1 MEVDSA
7 KITEVNNA
15 TQLIIM
21 LPITYKTAV

>member
-1 MEVDSA
+1 VDSA
-7 KITEVNNA
+7 KIKKVNNA